1 MRTLIL
7 LGALFI
13 TAPASA
19 QCHRYALWRYPYPQH
34 CEVRAEVLRPFNPP
48 LPPARRPISFE
59 RVLTSFFDMGKAT
72 QTEPEWLDWA
82 GRLYYIGE

>member
-1 MRTLIL
+1 MRTPIL
-7 LGALFI
+7 LAILFT

-34 CEVRAEVLRPFNPP
+34 CEIRAEVLRPFNPP
-48 LPPARRPISFE
+48 LPPTRDVPFAA
-59 RVLTSFFDMGKAT
+59 VLTSFFNMDKAT